1 MENGLR
7 QGPITQNQLM
17 QNLAKAKKV
26 MSKVESGDYE
36 TGNIDEGALVS
47 DESTDFDVADRM
59 LTESE
64 PVVNTRP
71 VSNGN
76 VDVDRINNTRLP
88 DSIKKAMIE
97 TPISQISLNDTSLNM
112 DFVNRTRKLMESEG
126 VSTSP
131 SRAPQRN
138 QPARQSTGGGIN
150 NGELVTLLTPIIEN
164 VVRKVMDE
172 KLNQI
177 LAAQTTSTIN
187 ENLVLKVGDSIFKGK
202 ITGVQSAK

>member
-1 MENGLR
+1 MEKGLK
-7 QGPITQNQLM
+7 QGPITANQLM

-26 MSKVESGDYE
+26 MNKVDSGDYV
-36 TGNIDEGALVS
+36 TGQIDEGALVS
-47 DESTDFDVADRM
+47 DEASDYEIADRM
-59 LTESE
+59 LTETE

-71 VSNGN
+71 VNSGN
-76 VDVDRINNTRLP
+76 MDIDKINNSKLP
-88 DSIKKAMIE
+88 ESIKKAMIE
-97 TPISQISLNDTSLNM
+97 NPIGQISLNDNSLSM
-112 DFVNRTRKLMESEG
+112 DFVNRTRQLMESEG
-126 VSTSP
+126 VAPKSTG
-131 SRAPQRN
+131 RAPQRN
-138 QPARQSTGGGIN
+138 QPTKQASVIN
-150 NGELVTLLTPIIEN
+150 NTELITILTPIIEN